1 MRQVTP
7 SQLENILRDV
17 AFRGG
22 LPVMVWGAPGIGK
35 SQIVKQVASEMKMD
49 VLDLRLNY
57 YEESDLLG
65 IPVKTENGMEFV
77 KYAQLP
83 ASGNGVWFLDELTHA
98 RSSMQGLVFQL
109 IQDNAIE
116 SYTVP
121 EGWKHFVAASNL
133 ASHRSISNP
142 MPSGLYSRFTGGH
155 YELVPDLEDWI
166 AWATAEKLDEKVI
179 AFVSYMQKMDQ
190 KPWLFRM
197 EGQTPLMTPRTWAQG
212 INYAVKNLQ
221 GQTRNNA
228 IMGMIGEEN
237 GTELILFLE
246 TSEDMPDLSRI
257 LSGDLE
263 WFSKAHE
270 PSRYYLLVSSLAK
283 EAVNHPENLDTVLKI
298 SLMLQ
303 DEYIAQVLSLISK
316 TVDRNQLKNSKF
328 MKNNVGRFRE
338 VLGGADVTF

>member
-7 SQLENILRDV
+7 SQLRNILSDV
-17 AFRGG
+17 AFKGG
-22 LPVMVWGAPGIGK
+22 LPVMIWGAPGIGK
-35 SQIVKQVASEMKMD
+35 SQIVKQVAREMRME

-65 IPVKTENGMEFV
+65 IPVKTEKGMEFI

-83 ASGNGVWFLDELTHA
+83 TAGDGVWFLDELTHA

-116 SYTVP
+116 SYEVP

-155 YELVPDLEDWI
+155 YELVPDLEDWV
-166 AWATAEKLDEKVI
+166 AWAVAEKVDEKVVS
-179 AFVSYMQKMDQ
+179 FVSYMQRMDQ
-190 KPWLFRM
+190 KPWLFRI
-197 EGQTPLMTPRTWAQG
+197 EGSTPIMTPRTWAQG
-212 INYAVKNLQ
+212 INYAVRNLH
-221 GQTRNNA
+221 GQTRNDA

-237 GTELILFLE
+237 GTELIQFLE
-246 TSEDMPDLSRI
+246 ASADMPDLSRI
-257 LSGDLE
+257 LNGDLG
-263 WFSKAHE
+263 WFSRTHE

-283 EAVNHPENLDTVLKI
+283 EALDHPENLDSVLRT

-303 DEYIAQVLSLISK
+303 DEYIAQVLSIVSR
-316 TVDRNQLKNSKF
+316 TVDRNLLKNSRF
-328 MKNNVGRFRE
+328 LKNNVNRFNE
-338 VLGGADVTF
+338 VLGGADARF